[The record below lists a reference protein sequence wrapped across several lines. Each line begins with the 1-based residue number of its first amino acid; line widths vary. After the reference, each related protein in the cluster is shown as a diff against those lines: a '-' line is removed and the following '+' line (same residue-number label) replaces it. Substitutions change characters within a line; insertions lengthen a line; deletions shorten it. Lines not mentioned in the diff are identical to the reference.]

1 MKLMRTILTLILVVH
16 AGAVALAQAPQNTSG
31 IRVTDPWS
39 RAVGKMA
46 HSAVTYMTLENTGD
60 ASDRLL
66 SASAPVAGKVELHTH
81 IADGTVMRMR
91 AVQAID
97 VGPHAKVRLQPGGLH
112 VMLIDLKGPLAAG
125 SSFPLTL
132 KFEKAGEITVDVAV
146 KGAGAMGGEHGHG
159 QGHGPGH

>member
-1 MKLMRTILTLILVVH
+1 
-16 AGAVALAQAPQNTSG
+16 
-31 IRVTDPWS
+31 
-39 RAVGKMA
+39 MA
-46 HSAVTYMTLENTGD
+46 HSAVTYMILENTGN

-66 SASAPVAGKVELHTH
+66 SASTPVAKVTELHTH
-81 IADGTVMRMR
+81 IADGNVMRMR
-91 AVQAID
+91 PVKTID

-146 KGAGAMGGEHGHG
+146 KGAGSMGGEHGQGH
-159 QGHGPGH
+159 GHGPGH